1 MCIIIIGGDEHAK
14 GIKLTEKQ
22 QQVLD
27 FCLENIQRCGYPPTV
42 REIQSHLGLKSP
54 CAPFAHLK
62 SLQEKSYLRKV
73 PTKPRAIELLV
84 EHKRQRLEDEYV
96 KVPKV
101 GRIQTGLP
109 LLALENIE
117 GEIILGKD
125 LVSNTKCF
133 ALKVEGNSMIEAG
146 ILSGDYVIVRRQKI
160 ADNGDIVVALV
171 GGDATVKYYYRE
183 STSLVRLE
191 PANSK
196 MEPILVSA
204 EDIKIAGKV
213 IGLYRRF

>member
-1 MCIIIIGGDEHAK
+1 MAK
-14 GIKLTEKQ
+14 ELTEKQ

-27 FCLENIQRCGYPPTV
+27 YIIENIQRCGYPPTV

-54 CAPFAHLK
+54 CAPFVHLK
-62 SLQEKSYLRKV
+62 ALEEKGYLRKI

-84 EHKRQRLEDEYV
+84 EHKRQSLEDEYV
-96 KVPKV
+96 KVPKL
-101 GRIQTGLP
+101 GRIQAGLP

-125 LVSNTKCF
+125 LVRTNKCF
-133 ALKVEGNSMIEAG
+133 ALKIEGDSMIEAG
-146 ILSGDYVIVRRQKI
+146 ILPGDYVIVGRQKI
-160 ADNGDIVVALV
+160 ADNGDIVVALIR
-171 GGDATVKYYYRE
+171 GEDTTVKYYYFK